1 MIKKYLLLVLIV
13 ILVLIPITIN
23 NKGVKYIPNI
33 LHENGIASYYAD
45 KFVNRKTANG
55 EIYTHSKLTAAHKN
69 LPFNTIVRV
78 INIRNNKSV
87 FVRINDRLPQDSKR
101 VIDLSKSAADS
112 LNILKRG
119 LVKVKLKIYN

>member
-1 MIKKYLLLVLIV
+1 MIKKYILLLLIV
-13 ILVLIPITIN
+13 ILIPISTN
-23 NKGVKYIPNI
+23 NKGVEYIPI
-33 LHENGIASYYAD
+33 EIITQKGIASYYAD
-45 KFVNRKTANG
+45 KFVNRRTANG
-55 EIYTHSKLTAAHKN
+55 ELYKHTKLTAAHKN

-87 FVRINDRLPQDSKR
+87 IIRINDRLPQDSKR

-119 LVKVKLKIYN
+119 LSKVRLEIYI